1 MYNVGSMH
9 QNEPPSGEPSKER
22 PRILASGR
30 GMKKASRVWLGDFA
44 IVQGG
49 LLVKKTGAH
58 VPINRTIVT
67 AVLNWFAFYFAVEG
81 KRIKRA
87 VLRKS
92 RADLHDAAHPS
103 DSSQQG
109 SSRSGSS
116 RPGSSRSGSSRS
128 GSSRNGP
135 RIAFYPERPRPWYLV
150 WAVTH
155 VTGAQIVHDPAEA
168 DILFQFDD
176 TTEAVHLPPKNA
188 RSDARY
194 INAQC
199 HDVSKS
205 RVSEAWEAA
214 SGDALR
220 VDPRSY
226 HGPAVEKSELNGAH
240 DGRIVQCPTEP
251 LPDRVY
257 QRLINNEVADGLVE
271 DLRTPTIGGKPI
283 CVFKK
288 RRPLT
293 SRFDNDN
300 LHVELAWPEA
310 CYSATELAQISH
322 FCASL
327 GLDWGGV
334 DVLRDKETGKIFIVD
349 ANKTD
354 MGPPTALPLKDKLT
368 ATQALA
374 DALRDHFISGSNTP
388 PKAREGF

>member
-1 MYNVGSMH
+1 MYDIGSMH
-9 QNEPPSGEPSKER
+9 QNEPSSDEPPKMG
-22 PRILASGR
+22 PGILANGR
-30 GMKKASRVWLGDFA
+30 GMRKTSRVWLGDFA

-87 VLRKS
+87 VLRPRGQDS
-92 RADLHDAAHPS
+92 RDVAKGVHSPQHGA
-103 DSSQQG
+103 
-109 SSRSGSS
+109 
-116 RPGSSRSGSSRS
+116 
-128 GSSRNGP
+128 SRNGP

-150 WAVTH
+150 WAVTQ

-176 TTEAVHLPPKNA
+176 TTEAVHLPPQNA
-188 RSDARY
+188 RSDAQY

-205 RVSEAWEAA
+205 RVAEAWEAA
-214 SGDALR
+214 SGDPLR
-220 VDPRSY
+220 VDPRSF

-251 LPDRVY
+251 VPDRVY
-257 QRLINNEVADGLVE
+257 QRLVNNEVADGLVE

-334 DVLRDKETGKIFIVD
+334 DVLRDIETGKIFIVD

-374 DALRDHFISGSNTP
+374 DALRDHFMSGANNPT
-388 PKAREGF
+388 KAREGF